1 MLTLCRRTEV
11 LQWTP
16 AEVVK
21 WLERSAYSQET
32 VEAVA
37 QAGIAGKLLLRLSGP
52 DLITLGVIKLGDR
65 KKLAKAIDEISATC
79 VWSWVDQ
86 GTTHTTQTRARPHA
100 RTIRMNADGR
110 VCVVVVSNRG

>member
-1 MLTLCRRTEV
+1 VLTVCRLAEV

-52 DLITLGVIKLGDR
+52 DLVTLGVIKLGDR

-86 GTTHTTQTRARPHA
+86 GTTIPLRLAPAHDTRTRMHAPHE
-100 RTIRMNADGR
+100 
-110 VCVVVVSNRG
+110 